1 MNILYE
7 TKAEIV
13 KGTSKN
19 GNTYY
24 AMKVY
29 ITKDYSTFTILQ
41 NADKELVK
49 NMELNLTTKDSTNV

>member
-13 KGTSKN
+13 KGTSKA
-19 GNTYY
+19 GNIFY

-29 ITKDYSTFTILQ
+29 ITNDYANFVLLQ
-41 NADKELVK
+41 NADAELVK
-49 NMELNLTTKDSTNV
+49 NMEQNLSKKQDHE

>member
-13 KGTSKN
+13 KGTSKS
-19 GNTYY
+19 GNEYY

-49 NMELNLTTKDSTNV
+49 NMENNLALKDKDV